1 MTAAHYEIQQAS
13 DDSFYFMLVAP
24 NGEILETSE
33 TYTRREDA
41 ARGVEDAK
49 HAAAEAEAS

>member
-1 MTAAHYEIQQAS
+1 MSPAHYEIQQAT
-13 DDSFYFMLVAP
+13 DGSFYYMLVAP

-49 HAAAEAEAS
+49 HAAAKAEAS